1 MRFYLALCTL
11 FWQPVNYNFTT
22 GESGEEVSS
31 FLNFTSFFYKGAR
44 QPNMEINSSTYL

>member
-31 FLNFTSFFYKGAR
+31 FLNFTSFFFTKEHDNR
-44 QPNMEINSSTYL
+44 TWK